1 MDTSQ
6 ILPYMATKCV
16 YYEDSRFK
24 EKLQLKP
31 PLTMKELKSE
41 LAGLPSNK
49 LRKKQLQLE
58 KSRPVVEVRGN
69 AEQIDKDLGICESD
83 DFDKLAMNLS
93 QAEREA
99 YEKAPVLAG
108 AFFEVAE
115 DQQDMVE
122 THIVVA
128 DFESNQDD
136 EDASYFL

>member
-1 MDTSQ
+1 
-6 ILPYMATKCV
+6 
-16 YYEDSRFK
+16 
-24 EKLQLKP
+24 
-31 PLTMKELKSE
+31 MKELKSE

-58 KSRPVVEVRGN
+58 KSRPVIEVRAN
-69 AEQIDKDLGICESD
+69 AEQIDKDLGICEND
-83 DFDKLAMNLS
+83 DFDKLAMSLS

-115 DQQDMVE
+115 VQQDMGE
-122 THIVVA
+122 THVVLA
-128 DFESNQDD
+128 DSESD

>member
-1 MDTSQ
+1 MSFPFLDTSQ

-49 LRKKQLQLE
+49 LRKKQLQLK
-58 KSRPVVEVRGN
+58 KSRPVIEVRGK
-69 AEQIDKDLGICESD
+69 AEDIDKDLGICEND

-99 YEKAPVLAG
+99 YEKAPVLAE

-115 DQQDMVE
+115 DMGDTQ
-122 THIVVA
+122 VVLA
-128 DFESNQDD
+128 DSESD
-136 EDASYFL
+136 ENSSYYL